1 MDTDYMKRALELAE
15 NGIGRTSPNPLVGA
29 VIVKDGR
36 IIGEGWHEN
45 YGQAHAEVN
54 AIHNAE
60 VNATNHAGT
69 NAEYAAETVEGSTV
83 YVNLEPCCHHGKTP
97 PCTELLIGKRV
108 KRVVIGTLD
117 PNPLIS
123 EKGVQRLRDA
133 GIEVTV
139 GVMEQECKRLNEVFF
154 SYIQKHRPFVV
165 LKAAMSLDGKIAAS
179 SGESKWITEESARR
193 DVQLLRNRYS
203 SIMVGVETVI
213 KDDPELTCRLD
224 GGRNP
229 RRIILDSSLRIPLD
243 RKVLT
248 DQQANRTMMVCTEKS
263 SRSKADRLKSLGA
276 ELLYCRSKDNRI
288 DLEDLMEKL
297 GRLTIDSI
305 LLEGGAT
312 VNDSAFSQGIV
323 DKIIL
328 YVAPKIIGG
337 EKSKTVVGG
346 LGIDSLDQAY
356 PLCIESMERIG
367 EDLKITAY
375 RKEKEEHNA

>member
-1 MDTDYMKRALELAE
+1 MKRALELAE
-15 NGIGRTSPNPLVGA
+15 NGVGRTNPNPLVGA
-29 VIVKDGR
+29 VIVKEGR
-36 IIGEGWHEN
+36 IIGEGWHEK
-45 YGQAHAEVN
+45 YGKAHAEVN
-54 AIHNAE
+54 AINHAE
-60 VNATNHAGT
+60 RNATD
-69 NAEYAAETVEGSTV
+69 NAAAASVEGSTV

-97 PCTELLIGKRV
+97 PCTELLISKGV

-123 EKGVQRLRDA
+123 GKGAQRLRDA
-133 GIEVTV
+133 GIDITI

-154 SYIQKHRPFVV
+154 SYIQNHRPFVV
-165 LKAAMSLDGKIAAS
+165 LKAAMSLDGKIAAP
-179 SGESKWITEESARR
+179 SGESKWITEESARK

-203 SIMVGVETVI
+203 SIMVGVETII
-213 KDDPELTCRLD
+213 KDDSELTCRID

-229 RRIILDSSLRIPLD
+229 RRIILDSCLRIPLD

-248 DQQANRTMMVCTEKS
+248 DQQANRTMMVCTERA
-263 SRSKADRLKSLGA
+263 SRSKADRLKALGA

-297 GRLTIDSI
+297 GSLQIDSI

-312 VNDSAFSQGIV
+312 VNDSAFSQGII

-346 LGIDSLDQAY
+346 LGIDRLDQAY
-356 PLCIESMERIG
+356 PLRIESMERVG

-375 RKEKEEHNA
+375 KYDEILSAALKSRTEC

>member
-15 NGIGRTSPNPLVGA
+15 NGTGRTNPNPMVGA

-36 IIGEGWHEN
+36 IIGEGWHET
-45 YGQAHAEVN
+45 YGHAHAEVN
-54 AIHNAE
+54 AI
-60 VNATNHAGT
+60 NHAGR
-69 NAEYAAETVEGSTV
+69 NAEGSTV

-97 PCTELLIGKRV
+97 PCTELLISKGV
-108 KRVVIGTLD
+108 KCVVIGTLD

-123 EKGVQRLRDA
+123 GKGVQRLRDA

-154 SYIQKHRPFVV
+154 SYIQKRRPFVV
-165 LKAAMSLDGKIAAS
+165 LKAAMSFDGKIAAP
-179 SGESKWITEESARR
+179 SGESKWITEEAARR
-193 DVQLLRNRYS
+193 DVQRLRNRYS
-203 SIMVGVETVI
+203 AIMVGVETVI
-213 KDDPELTCRLD
+213 KDDPELTCRMD

-229 RRIILDSSLRIPLD
+229 RRIILDSSLRIPLGS
-243 RKVLT
+243 KVLT
-248 DQQANRTMMVCTEKS
+248 DQKTNRTMIVCTERAS
-263 SRSKADRLKSLGA
+263 PEKADRLKALGT

-297 GRLTIDSI
+297 GSLSIDSI

-312 VNDSAFSQGIV
+312 VNDSAFSQEIV

-337 EKSKTVVGG
+337 ERSKTIVGG
-346 LGIDSLDQAY
+346 HGIDRLDQAY
-356 PLCIESMERIG
+356 PLYIESMERVG

-375 RKEKEEHNA
+375 RKEKGKCLQESSKKSGR

>member
-15 NGIGRTSPNPLVGA
+15 KGIGRTNPNPLVGA

-36 IIGEGWHEN
+36 IIGEGWHET
-45 YGQAHAEVN
+45 YGHAHAEVN

-60 VNATNHAGT
+60 VNEINHTGR
-69 NAEYAAETVEGSTV
+69 NAEGSTV

-97 PCTELLIGKRV
+97 PCTEFLIDKGV

-117 PNPLIS
+117 PNPLIAG
-123 EKGVQRLRDA
+123 KGVKMLRDA

-139 GVMEQECKRLNEVFF
+139 GVMAQECKRLNEVFF
-154 SYIQKHRPFVV
+154 SYIQKRRPFVV
-165 LKAAMSLDGKIAAS
+165 LKAAMSLDGKIAAP
-179 SGESKWITEESARR
+179 SGESKWITEEAARS

-203 SIMVGVETVI
+203 AIMVGVETVI
-213 KDDPELTCRLD
+213 KDDPELTCRME

-229 RRIILDSSLRIPLD
+229 LRIILDSSLRIPPGS
-243 RKVLT
+243 KVLT
-248 DQQANRTMMVCTEKS
+248 DQKTNRTMIVCTERA
-263 SRSKADRLKSLGA
+263 SRSKADRLKALDT
-276 ELLYCRSKDNRI
+276 ELLYCRSKNNRI

-297 GRLTIDSI
+297 GSLSIDSI

-312 VNDSAFSQGIV
+312 VNDSAFSQEIV

-337 EKSKTVVGG
+337 ERSKTIVGG
-346 LGIDSLDQAY
+346 HGIDSLDQAY
-356 PLCIESMERIG
+356 PLYIESMERVG

-375 RKEKEEHNA
+375 RKEKERG